1 MLILKK
7 NDRLIDVDND
17 SEWTF
22 DCKTRGPD
30 AKGPDNRPLVTWTY
44 VLHNK
49 LGERRFV
56 SEAKMST
63 AFRPRES
70 ATATK

>member
-1 MLILKK
+1 MMPIKK
-7 NDRLIDVDND
+7 NDRLGDVNNE

-30 AKGPDNRPLVTWTY
+30 RMGHGNKPAVTWTC

-49 LGERRFV
+49 FGERRFIPE
-56 SEAKMST
+56 SKMDETFKKREAV
-63 AFRPRES
+63 AQ
-70 ATATK
+70 

>member
-1 MLILKK
+1 MMPIKK
-7 NDRLIDVDND
+7 NDRLVDVEND

-30 AKGPDNRPLVTWTY
+30 ARGADNRPLVTWTC

-49 LGERRFV
+49 FGERRFV
-56 SEAKMST
+56 PESKMEALFKK
-63 AFRPRES
+63 REPV
-70 ATATK
+70 AR

>member
-1 MLILKK
+1 MLVLKK
-7 NDRLIDVDND
+7 NDRLVDVTND

-30 AKGPDNRPLVTWTY
+30 TKGADNKLVLTWTC

-49 LGERRFV
+49 EGERRFIPE
-56 SEAKMST
+56 SKMST
-63 AFRPRES
+63 LFKPRE
-70 ATATK
+70 TAQR